1 MTDNADERVIAVELM
16 GWTQDGD
23 WWVSLGRSGADDPLI
38 RQFAICRTDEWH
50 PSTDANLWFGDE
62 GLNTAIRSAPAWQG
76 MTDHGGGPVVK
87 TLETGYI
94 VALRSLILKR
104 QGMCGEFD
112 IISASL
118 EDRTCALA
126 EAIREMKGGEDG

>member
-1 MTDNADERVIAVELM
+1 MTDIQDERVIAEWMGYQVEDECEVCTKTLVGRPLLLVDGRGALRTVM
-16 GWTQDGD
+16 GIPW
-23 WWVSLGRSGADDPLI
+23 S
-38 RQFAICRTDEWH
+38 

-118 EDRTCALA
+118 EDRTHALA
-126 EAIREMKGGEDG
+126 EAIREMKEG